1 MTHQHSGADDA
12 VAHALADEV
21 RSQAL
26 RLDYGLLAEAAV
38 DAVLDYEDRISDEYC
53 REHPESL
60 DAGVADD
67 SVTLARRIR
76 QIECPYTGTEGVAF
90 REARERAAQ
99 MVEQS

>member
-1 MTHQHSGADDA
+1 MAHQHSGTDDA

-21 RSQAL
+21 RSQAM

-60 DAGVADD
+60 NTDAADD
-67 SVTLARRIR
+67 SAALAQRIR
-76 QIECPYTGTEGVAF
+76 EIECPYMGTEGVAF
-90 REARERAAQ
+90 REAREKAAQ
-99 MVEQS
+99 IVEQS